1 MGSIPMLHQGSP
13 LLETSCGYLLQEL
26 QMIWDEVG
34 QVQFDRE
41 KVLLDMEQECLE
53 VYRRKVD
60 SANVSRARL
69 HQELAES
76 EAELTHLL
84 LSLGEQ
90 RSLPGRQPEK
100 VSGTLK
106 EQLDAI
112 TPALREMRLRKE
124 DRLSQFRAVQGQI
137 QRISA
142 EIAGQSVYDVDSITN
157 VTVNENDLS
166 MKKLEEYQSELQRLH
181 KEKNDR
187 LQQVEMH
194 TETIRT
200 LSAVLGMESS
210 MIITKVHP
218 TLNDLCGISKNI
230 SDTILTKLSSTVESL
245 KQEKQK
251 RTDKLFHVAK
261 SLTNLWNLIDMP
273 YEDRR
278 RFFHVTNLLRTPLQ
292 SDPGSLALNVIEEA
306 EAEVK
311 RLDQLKASKTKEL
324 FFKKQSEL
332 GEICSRSHM
341 EVPSRSDIETIVSLI
356 NSGEIDHANLLTNMD
371 EQISRAKEEAW
382 SRKGIMEKVERW
394 MLARD
399 EECWLE
405 EYSRDENR
413 YSVSRG
419 AHRNLRRAE
428 RARILVPLL
437 AMVEEYSIM
446 RLEKEEEKK
455 RRQKVMN
462 MKKKLPVQVTEP
474 AEAPF
479 SSRPGT
485 SSNRRPSNRRLS
497 STSINAATQARKM
510 QMSTRFHDETASV
523 VSTFSGPVSP

>member
-1 MGSIPMLHQGSP
+1 
-13 LLETSCGYLLQEL
+13 
-26 QMIWDEVG
+26 
-34 QVQFDRE
+34 
-41 KVLLDMEQECLE
+41 
-53 VYRRKVD
+53 
-60 SANVSRARL
+60 
-69 HQELAES
+69 
-76 EAELTHLL
+76 
-84 LSLGEQ
+84 
-90 RSLPGRQPEK
+90 
-100 VSGTLK
+100 
-106 EQLDAI
+106 
-112 TPALREMRLRKE
+112 MRLRKE

-181 KEKNDR
+181 KEK
-187 LQQVEMH
+187 V
-194 TETIRT
+194 
-200 LSAVLGMESS
+200 
-210 MIITKVHP
+210 
-218 TLNDLCGISKNI
+218 
-230 SDTILTKLSSTVESL
+230 L
-245 KQEKQK
+245 KQKFISTWFL
-251 RTDKLFHVAK
+251 TDKLFHVAK

-292 SDPGSLALNVIEEA
+292 SDPGSLALNVIEE
-306 EAEVK
+306 
-311 RLDQLKASKTKEL
+311 
-324 FFKKQSEL
+324 
-332 GEICSRSHM
+332 
-341 EVPSRSDIETIVSLI
+341 
-356 NSGEIDHANLLTNMD
+356 
-371 EQISRAKEEAW
+371 
-382 SRKGIMEKVERW
+382 
-394 MLARD
+394 
-399 EECWLE
+399 
-405 EYSRDENR
+405 DENR

-428 RARILVPLL
+428 RARILVSKIPDLVPLL